1 VSNKNNNIRKAI
13 KRPTAVWFGLLSIV
27 WLQLAFAVHQFD
39 HVADYVGDTCE
50 VCVQLD
56 RVDDVTVDHALPV
69 AEIHTSAS
77 LLAPP
82 SSRAATF
89 GIVRGFHSR
98 APPFI

>member
-1 VSNKNNNIRKAI
+1 VSYKNNNIRRI
-13 KRPTAVWFGLLSIV
+13 IERPATVWLGLLSIA

-56 RVDDVTVDHALPV
+56 RIDDVTVDHALPV
-69 AEIHTSAS
+69 AEMHPGAS

-82 SSRAATF
+82 SSKAGTY
-89 GIVRGFHSR
+89 GIVRGFLSR